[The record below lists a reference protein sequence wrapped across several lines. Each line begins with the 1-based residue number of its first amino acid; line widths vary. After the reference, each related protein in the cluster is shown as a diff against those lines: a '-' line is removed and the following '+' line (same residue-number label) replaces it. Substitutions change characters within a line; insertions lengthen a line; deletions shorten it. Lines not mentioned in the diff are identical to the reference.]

1 MSTDERKSTRL
12 PVTPAGT
19 APLFLVTEAGH
30 SSEVF
35 LDDES
40 AGGFGMYLATFLPLN
55 VGDTVT
61 LVRPLSR
68 HIGTVANTSLEDNK
82 QRVGI
87 RRVRDELLSDEEEK
101 PEVKPFLE
109 RIEGTSLTT
118 ASLFGVV
125 GLAIF
130 LSVGYF
136 VFELIVDYA
145 ESQNEVVAA
154 ELPDSGRS
162 TAAPQVAAIKPKGV
176 AKKAKKI
183 IRKAAVRSM
192 PIARSSSGKGG
203 TAATSNSNWGSWS
216 QIRESLG
223 ISPDQLSSLEKSINE
238 ALGGRGNGS
247 TNDLDED
254 SFREQL
260 REAILKSPDLLK
272 NVLSEEQQQKMRDS
286 LFGAQAER
294 ETQKTEPEKTL
305 DNSAPK

>member
-1 MSTDERKSTRL
+1 MSSEERKSTRL

-19 APLFLVTEAGH
+19 APLFLVTEAGL
-30 SSEVF
+30 SSEAF

-40 AGGFGMYLATFLPLN
+40 AGGFGLYLATFLPLN

-68 HIGTVANTSLEDNK
+68 HIGTVANTSLEGNK
-82 QRVGI
+82 QRVGV
-87 RRVRDELLSDEEEK
+87 RRVRDELLSDEEDK

-118 ASLFGVV
+118 GTLFGVV

-130 LSVGYF
+130 LSVGYLA
-136 VFELIVDYA
+136 FELIVDYA
-145 ESQNEVVAA
+145 ESQNEVVVTAA
-154 ELPDSGRS
+154 PDSGRS
-162 TAAPQVAAIKPKGV
+162 TAAPQVASVKPQGI

-192 PIARSSSGKGG
+192 PVARSSSGKGSS
-203 TAATSNSNWGSWS
+203 AAKSISSWASWS

-223 ISPDQLSSLEKSINE
+223 ISPEKLSTLEKSINE
-238 ALGGRGNGS
+238 ALGGSSSGS
-247 TNDLDED
+247 PRDLDDD

-260 REAILKSPDLLK
+260 REAIIKSPNLLK
-272 NVLSEEQQQKMRDS
+272 NVLSEEQQQKLTNS
-286 LFGAQAER
+286 LFGPQAKPEDP
-294 ETQKTEPEKTL
+294 KTEPPLATETPQ
-305 DNSAPK
+305 S